1 MVNHHVIL
9 WLTLT
14 QTYLTMFQLC
24 SQQLGTYICAYVTY
38 TKPKILQIAVLDDFL
53 TSTLIYV
60 RKCTLKQSVRQIR
73 KASNVTCFSFHVLY
87 PSSYDFKS

>member
-1 MVNHHVIL
+1 MI
-9 WLTLT
+9 
-14 QTYLTMFQLC
+14 QTCLTMFQLC

-38 TKPKILQIAVLDDFL
+38 TKPKILQIALLDDFL

-60 RKCTLKQSVRQIR
+60 RKCTLKQSVRQIL
-73 KASNVTCFSFHVLY
+73 KASNVTWFSFHVLY